1 MIIDLE
7 RCRNETPA
15 VKELLHFNNAGCSL
29 SPASVTAA
37 VIEHLELEQ
46 AIGGYEAANA
56 ANDKIDGF
64 YSEFAKLLNCSASQI
79 AYIENA
85 SRAWDMALYSVDWQ
99 AGDQIITADN
109 EYVSNYLAL
118 LHLQK
123 QKNIEIVLVPCNELG
138 HVDLDKLRCAITSKT
153 KMIALTHVS
162 SQRGDI
168 QPASQVGAIAKEHD
182 LLYLL
187 DACQSVGQIDLD
199 TQELGCDFLCGTGR
213 KYLRGPRGTGFLYAS
228 TRAIENS
235 SPIFVDN
242 HSAHWTGPASYSL
255 SVDAKKFETW
265 ERNIAGKI
273 GLTEAVRYAN
283 ELGMGNIEL
292 RVRML
297 ARELNSKLISLNNVS
312 VFERS
317 TDLSGIVT
325 FQKKGFQA
333 AELARL
339 LFERKIN
346 TSISKQENSQLD
358 LAANNIGDV
367 NRASIHYYNTSDE
380 IDRFV
385 DAVAQ
390 C

>member
-15 VKELLHFNNAGCSL
+15 VKELIHFNNAGCAL
-29 SPASVTAA
+29 SPTSVTAA
-37 VIEHLELEQ
+37 VIEHLKLEQ
-46 AIGGYEAANA
+46 TLGGYEANNA
-56 ANDKIDGF
+56 ANEKINGF
-64 YSEFAKLLNCSASQI
+64 YSEFASLLNCSANQI

-118 LHLQK
+118 LHLQQQRK
-123 QKNIEIVLVPCNELG
+123 VEIILVPCNDLG
-138 HVDLDKLRCAITSKT
+138 HIDLDKLSSAITSRT
-153 KMIALTHVS
+153 KMIAITHVA

-168 QPASQVGAIAKEHD
+168 QPAAQIGAIAKKHG

-187 DACQSVGQIDLD
+187 DACQSAGQIDLD

-228 TRAIENS
+228 ARAIEYS

-265 ERNIAGKI
+265 ERNIASKI
-273 GLTEAVRYAN
+273 GLAEAVRYAN
-283 ELGMGNIEL
+283 ELGMGNIQK
-292 RVRML
+292 RVSAL
-297 ARELNSKLISLNNVS
+297 AKELNSKLISLENVT
-312 VFERS
+312 VLERS
-317 TDLSGIVT
+317 ADLSGIVT
-325 FQKKGFQA
+325 FQKKGIQA
-333 AELARL
+333 SELARS

-346 TSISKQENSQLD
+346 TSISKQENAQLD
-358 LAANNIGDV
+358 LAANSVGDV

-385 DAVAQ
+385 DAVAE

>member
-1 MIIDLE
+1 MVIDLE
-7 RCRNETPA
+7 RCRRETPA
-15 VKELLHFNNAGCSL
+15 VKELLHFNNAGCAL

-37 VIEHLELEQ
+37 VIDHLQLEQ
-46 AIGGYEAANA
+46 AAGGYEAADA
-56 ANDKIDGF
+56 ASSKIDCF
-64 YSEFAKLLNCSASQI
+64 YSEFASLLNCAPAQI

-118 LHLQK
+118 LHLKQQK
-123 QKNIEIVLVPCNELG
+123 GIEIVLVPCDELG
-138 HVDLDKLRCAITSKT
+138 LVDLDKLRSAITTRT

-162 SQRGDI
+162 SQRGDV
-168 QPASQVGAIAKEHD
+168 QPAVEVGAIAKEHD

-187 DACQSVGQIDLD
+187 DACQSAGQIDLD

-228 TRAIENS
+228 RRAVENS

-242 HSAHWTGPASYSL
+242 HSAKWTGPASYSL
-255 SVDAKKFETW
+255 SIDAKKFETW

-273 GLTEAVRYAN
+273 GLAEAVRYAN

-292 RVRML
+292 RVQML
-297 ARELNSKLISLNNVS
+297 AKELNNKLLCLKDVT
-312 VFERS
+312 VLERS
-317 TDLSGIVT
+317 AHLSGIVT
-325 FQKKGFQA
+325 FQKKGIQA
-333 AELARL
+333 AELANS
-339 LFERKIN
+339 LFDQRVN
-346 TSISKQENSQLD
+346 TSISKQENAQLD
-358 LAANNIGDV
+358 LAANKTGDI

-385 DAVAQ
+385 NAVAQ

>member
-1 MIIDLE
+1 MTIDLD
-7 RCRNETPA
+7 RCRNDTPA
-15 VKELLHFNNAGCSL
+15 VEELLHFNNAGCSL

-37 VIEHLELEQ
+37 VIEHIKLEQ
-46 AIGGYEAANA
+46 TLGGYEAANA
-56 ANDKIDGF
+56 ANDKITSF
-64 YSEFAKLLNCSASQI
+64 YSEFASLLNCSAAQI

-85 SRAWDMALYSVDWQ
+85 SRAWDMALYSIDWQ

-118 LHLQK
+118 LHLQQ
-123 QKNIEIVLVPCNELG
+123 QKKIEIVLVPCDDLG
-138 HVDLDKLRCAITSKT
+138 HVDLDKLRGAITSRT

-168 QPASQVGAIAKEHD
+168 QPALQVGTIAKEHD

-187 DACQSVGQIDLD
+187 DACQSVGQIELD

-228 TRAIENS
+228 TRAIES
-235 SPIFVDN
+235 SCPIFVDN
-242 HSAHWTGPASYSL
+242 HSAHWTGPNSYSL
-255 SVDAKKFETW
+255 SPDAKRFETW

-273 GLTEAVRYAN
+273 GLAEAVRYAN
-283 ELGMGNIEL
+283 ELGINNIEL
-292 RVRML
+292 RVSAL
-297 ARELNSKLISLNNVS
+297 ARELNNKLISLKNVT
-312 VFERS
+312 VLERS
-317 TDLSGIVT
+317 ASLSGIVT
-325 FQKKGFQA
+325 FQKKGIQA
-333 AELARL
+333 AELVRNL
-339 LFERKIN
+339 VERKIN
-346 TSISKQENSQLD
+346 TSISKQENAQLD
-358 LAANNIGDV
+358 LAANKIGDV

-385 DAVAQ
+385 NAVAA